1 MHLLA
6 WAPRC
11 SCKKST
17 THSRLPDS
25 TVSTSTPSNSRY
37 GHCIDG
43 PCIDVKCAVDDT
55 NTPRRASCCRLHT
68 AEVFRQLMHDAREID
83 PRAVD
88 SVASP
93 ALYE

>member
-17 THSRLPDS
+17 PHPRLPDS

-55 NTPRRASCCRLHT
+55 YKHTSPYFVLQAPHGGSLSSAHARRQGDRSASCGQRRITRPL
-68 AEVFRQLMHDAREID
+68 
-83 PRAVD
+83 
-88 SVASP
+88 
-93 ALYE
+93 